1 MIYLIDGAN
10 ASYPGDGVSGVFV
23 WHPQLVVGTSLGP
36 YQRVVSAH
44 EVTESGVPSLPYLAS
59 DLIDD
64 ELPAAVPSLGSNA
77 TVWFAVDGAST
88 ILAGQTVAAGQ
99 IETLRGA
106 RTYTMGAID
115 RPLSAGETAALTV
128 YLDKARGAL

>member
-1 MIYLIDGAN
+1 MSAYEIY
-10 ASYPGDGVSGVFV
+10 
-23 WHPQLVVGTSLGP
+23 
-36 YQRVVSAH
+36 
-44 EVTESGVPSLPYLAS
+44 ESGVPSLPYLAS

-88 ILAGQTVAAGQ
+88 ILTGQAVAAGP
-99 IETLRGA
+99 IATLRGA

-115 RPLSAGETAALTV
+115 RPLTASETAALTT
-128 YLDKARGAL
+128 YLNKARGAL